1 MSTVSSNAPGFS
13 PEQVFESMNDH
24 DASRLLPQGTYSL
37 IKALQPES
45 LSDSRRNKTLGSL
58 LSVELAID
66 DPSRRSDLLSALPK
80 TKLKELETRVGA
92 TVDELCSS
100 RNLSSKQRR
109 AILGFFGIATVPE
122 RPINTPESE
131 IEIQASRGLFPHQK
145 RAAAA
150 VERYLYFE
158 NHRVMLHLPTGV
170 GKTRTAMSIIASHLR
185 SKERALV
192 VWLANTRELL
202 EQAAVEFE
210 ATWAA
215 VGDRPVTCHRFW
227 SNHEPPIADVVD
239 GIVIAGLAK
248 LHSYGGTRESLW
260 ALGDRTTLVV
270 FDEAHQAVATT
281 YGDIVRTLV
290 TRSPRTGLLGLSAT
304 PGRTWSNP
312 TVDEAVADLFYGN
325 KVTIDFGEENPIAR
339 LTRDGYLATVSFSS
353 LNVEPGLELS
363 PEDLARLTDALDIP
377 EYLAEALGD
386 DEQRNLRIIQ
396 CLLELA
402 DRHDRILVF
411 AASVANSRLLTS
423 VCRAAGLHTDVV
435 TGATDKLQR
444 KQVIERFIRPDAQKR
459 ILINYGVLTT
469 GFDAPAAS
477 AALIARP
484 TRSLVLYSQMVGR
497 VIRGPRAGG
506 TKSCEVI
513 TVIDT
518 SLPGF
523 GDVAEAFAN
532 WEDIWTPQMLPS

>member
-1 MSTVSSNAPGFS
+1 MNTVASNAPGFS
-13 PEQVFESMNDH
+13 PVQVFESMNDH
-24 DASRLLPQGTYSL
+24 DASRLLPQGAYSL
-37 IKALQPES
+37 INAIQPES

-66 DPSRRSDLLSALPK
+66 DPNRRSDLLSALPTAK
-80 TKLKELETRVGA
+80 VKELETRVGA

-100 RNLSSKQRR
+100 HNLSSKQRR
-109 AILGFFGIATVPE
+109 RILGFFGIATVPE
-122 RPINTPESE
+122 HPINAPASD
-131 IEIQASRGLFPHQK
+131 IEIQPSRALFPHQK

-185 SKERALV
+185 SQERALV

-202 EQAAVEFE
+202 EQAAIEFE

-215 VGDRPVTCHRFW
+215 VGDRSVACHRFW
-227 SNHEPPIADVVD
+227 SNHEAPIADVVD
-239 GIVIAGLAK
+239 GIILAGLAK
-248 LHSYGGTRESLW
+248 LHSYGRTRESLW

-281 YGDIVRTLV
+281 YEDLVQTLV
-290 TRSPRTGLLGLSAT
+290 TRNPRTGLLGLSAT

-312 TVDEAVADLFYGN
+312 TVDEAVANLFYGN

-339 LTRDGYLATVSFSS
+339 LTRDGYLATVSFSP
-353 LNVEPGLELS
+353 LNVEPGLKLS
-363 PEDLARLTDALDIP
+363 PEDLAKLTDALDIP
-377 EYLAEALGD
+377 EYIAEALGD

-402 DRHDRILVF
+402 KSHDRILVF
-411 AASVANSRLLTS
+411 AASVANSRLLAS
-423 VCRAAGLHTDVV
+423 VCRAVGLHADVV
-435 TGATDKLQR
+435 TGGTDKLQR
-444 KQVIERFIRPDAQKR
+444 RQVIERFKSSDARKR

-477 AALIARP
+477 AVLIARP

-506 TKSCEVI
+506 TESCEVI
-513 TVIDT
+513 TVVDT

-523 GDVAEAFAN
+523 RDVAEAFTN
-532 WEDIWTPQMLPS
+532 WEDIWTP